1 MNRIITLCSL
11 LLGLLWLG
19 VPAARCQSVQLTGK
33 VTAEADGAGLAG
45 VSVVLKGSTLGTA
58 TSQDGSYALTV
69 PGDAGTLVF
78 SFVGFLT
85 QEVPI
90 NGRRT
95 ISIRLAPDVKSLSEV
110 TVVGTRNLNRSAT
123 ETPVAIDLIPIAQI
137 TNSVGQIDVNQLLQ
151 FVAPSFNS
159 NRQSGS
165 DGSDHIDP
173 ATLRGLGPD
182 QTLVLINGKRRHQSS
197 LINLFGTRGRG
208 NTGTDLNAIPAAAI
222 ERIEILRDGASAQYG
237 SDAIA
242 GVINIVLKTDVN
254 KVSANVNTGIYS
266 EGDGETL
273 NANVN
278 YGVKLLDRGFLN
290 LTADY
295 QTRGYT
301 NRPADPV
308 EFPENPR
315 NQFGEGT
322 SRNLSGFL
330 NAALPLGAS
339 TELYAF
345 GGVNGRHSKS
355 YAWTRSADSDRN
367 VTEIYPNGFDP
378 LIGGRILDYSASF
391 GLRTKW
397 RGWNVDLNN
406 TFGSNRFEYEVE
418 NTLNA
423 SLGAASPTRF
433 DAGGFSLRQ
442 NTTGINFS
450 KAFEGVAS
458 GLNVAYGAEFRV
470 DNYQIF
476 AGQEASWR
484 RYDNLEDRPG
494 GSQGFPGFR
503 PANELGES
511 RTNVGGYVDAELDVT
526 EQFLVTAAARYE
538 HYSDFGGT
546 LNGKLS
552 ARYKFTDAFLV
563 RGSVSTGF
571 RAPSLAQVYFNTT
584 FTNFVAGVP
593 VDQIIASNTSPIA
606 RAVGIPPLKQEKAQ
620 NYSLGFTAKPLPSLS
635 LTVDGYWVDIRDRIV
650 LTAAFSDEDED
661 IGEILQGLNVGNAQ
675 FFTNA
680 LDTRTRG
687 LDVILTHTAD
697 WGNSRLTT
705 SLAGNFNRMELGEVK
720 TTPRLANKE
729 DIYFDDREKSFL
741 LASAPGSKIN
751 LTFDYKLGRFGTNLR
766 FVRFSSMELV
776 NWHYYEDDVT
786 PGVYTDRYD
795 ARVTTDLA
803 LSYDFTD
810 NVALTAG
817 ASNLFDVY
825 PDRHDPNYTESGG
838 MWDPVQ
844 MGFGGRFYF
853 ARLRFRF

>member
-1 MNRIITLCSL
+1 MQLKRTLGSL

-19 VPAARCQSVQLTGK
+19 VPAFCQSVQLTGT
-33 VTAEADGAGLAG
+33 VTSQADGAGLAG
-45 VSVVLKGSTLGTA
+45 VSVVVKGSTVGTA
-58 TSQDGSYALTV
+58 TSGDGSYALTV
-69 PGDAGTLVF
+69 PSDAGTLVF

-95 ISIRLAPDVKSLSEV
+95 ISIGLAPDVKSLSEV
-110 TVVGTRNLNRSAT
+110 TVVGTRNLNRSVT
-123 ETPVAIDLIPIAQI
+123 ETPVAIDLIPIAQV

-242 GVINIVLKTDVN
+242 GVINLVLKSDVN
-254 KVSANVNTGIYS
+254 KVAVNVNTGIYS

-278 YGVKLLDRGFLN
+278 YGIKLRDRGFLN

-295 QTRGYT
+295 QTRGNT

-315 NQFGEGT
+315 NQFGEGS
-322 SRNLSGFL
+322 SRNLSAFL
-330 NAALPLGAS
+330 NASLPLSAA

-345 GGVNGRHSKS
+345 GGVNGRNAKS
-355 YAWTRSADSDRN
+355 YAWTRAADSDRN
-367 VTEIYPNGFDP
+367 IPAIYPNGFDP
-378 LIGGRILDYSASF
+378 LIGGRILDYSASV
-391 GLRTKW
+391 GLRTKVLGW
-397 RGWNVDLNN
+397 RVDLNN
-406 TFGSNRFEYEVE
+406 TFGSNRFEYSVE

-423 SLGAASPTRF
+423 SLLAASPTRF

-442 NTTGINFS
+442 NTTGISFS
-450 KAFEGVAS
+450 KPFEGVAA

-476 AGQEASWR
+476 AGEEASWR
-484 RYDNLEDRPG
+484 RYDNDEDRPG

-503 PANELGES
+503 PANELNQS
-511 RTNVGGYVDAELDVT
+511 RTNVGAYVDAELDVT

-538 HYSDFGGT
+538 NYSDFGGT
-546 LNGKLS
+546 LNGKFS
-552 ARYKFTDAFLV
+552 TRYKFSDAFLV

-571 RAPSLAQVYFNTT
+571 RAPSLAQVHFNTT
-584 FTNFVAGVP
+584 FTNFVAGQP
-593 VDQIIASNTSPIA
+593 VDQIIAGNTSPIA
-606 RAVGIPPLKQEKAQ
+606 RAVGIPPLRQEKAQ

-635 LTVDGYWVDIRDRIV
+635 LTVDGYWVDIQDRIV

-661 IGEILQGLNVGNAQ
+661 IGEILQQLNVGNAQ

-687 LDVILTHTAD
+687 LDVIVTHTGN
-697 WGNSRLTT
+697 WGNSQLTT

-751 LTFDYKLGRFGTNLR
+751 LTFDYKMGRLGANLR

-776 NWHYYEDDVT
+776 NWHYYEEDAT
-786 PGVYTDRYD
+786 PAVYTDRYD
-795 ARVTTDLA
+795 ARTTTDLA

-817 ASNLFDVY
+817 ASNLLDVY

-853 ARLRFRF
+853 ARLRLRF